1 MDNETQ
7 NTQMPP
13 MQNQNPM
20 TQESKPHGQGALIG
34 SIIIIILIVVGAL
47 YVIKNT
53 EQLTPNTELQ
63 ETSNVSDQ
71 PQVVDTNTYLESQAS
86 VSTSDELSDIGTD
99 IDSTDINSVDYGM
112 DAALQ

>member
-1 MDNETQ
+1 MDNTTQ

-20 TQESKPHGQGALIG
+20 TPESKPQGQGALIG
-34 SIIIIILIVVGAL
+34 SIIIIVLIVVGAL

-53 EQLTPNTELQ
+53 KEFVSETEQQ
-63 ETSNVSDQ
+63 QTSSVSDE
-71 PQVVDTNTYLESQAS
+71 PQVVDTNMYLESQAS
-86 VSTSDELSDIGTD
+86 VSTSDELQDIGTD
-99 IDSTDINSVDYGM
+99 IDSTDINSVDYGI